1 MKLGR
6 YKPNDAEVASKVM
19 DGEAILINLSNG
31 TYYSMDKTASVIWSM
46 ISLRYNTDEIVNK
59 VCEIYNVNKDDI
71 KNDIEDLFNNLI
83 NEKIIVDSN
92 DEKRIGDFNDAPE
105 NGEYEKPKLNIY
117 NDMKDLL
124 ALDPPMPRLDDIPWQ
139 NNPKKE
145 DK

>member
-31 TYYSMDKTASVIWSM
+31 TYYSMDKTASIIWSM
-46 ISLRYNTDEIVNK
+46 IYLQYNVDEITNK
-59 VCEIYNVNKDDI
+59 ICEIHNVKPDDI
-71 KNDIEDLFNNLI
+71 KNDIEDLFKSLI
-83 NEKIIVDSN
+83 DEKIIIESN
-92 DEKRIGDFNDAPE
+92 DEERAGDFNETPE
-105 NGEYEKPKLNIY
+105 SRQYEKPKLNTY

-139 NNPKKE
+139 NNPKKK

>member
-1 MKLGR
+1 MKFGR

-46 ISLRYNTDEIVNK
+46 ISLGYDFEEIKNK
-59 VCEIYNVNKDDI
+59 ICEIYDMKSDDI
-71 KNDIEDLFNNLI
+71 KNDVEDLFANLI
-83 NEKIIVDSN
+83 DEKIIIPSN
-92 DEKRIGDFNDAPE
+92 DGKRTGDFNEAPE
-105 NGEYEKPKLNIY
+105 NKNYAKPKLNIY

-124 ALDPPMPRLDDIPWQ
+124 ALDPPMPRLEDVPWQ
-139 NNPKKE
+139 SSPRKE

>member
-1 MKLGR
+1 MKFGR

-46 ISLRYNTDEIVNK
+46 ISLRYDFDEIMNK
-59 VCEIYNVNKDDI
+59 VCEIYNMQSNDI
-71 KNDIEDLFNNLI
+71 KNDIEALFENLI
-83 NEKIIVDSN
+83 NEEIIVPSTDA
-92 DEKRIGDFNDAPE
+92 KRTGDFNEAPE
-105 NGEYEKPKLNIY
+105 NRDYEKPKLNIY

-124 ALDPPMPRLDDIPWQ
+124 ALDPPMPRLEDVPWKSSS
-139 NNPKKE
+139 KKE